1 MLSLQACRNESLTVF
16 EGKGSE
22 SALTS
27 QVCLQRNR
35 YPERSQQWIWNC
47 RQLCRRPNLEKKG
60 DSVFHSQ
67 WWETVFLGVLSERWP
82 LYGPKF
88 DPLVTRIRH
97 LVHWEMNWCA
107 LKSQVLRVAKSKD
120 ELQQCP
126 KDGRVKD
133 VFTSCLPV
141 NARGWYSFFFGQ
153 PSNSSQPMWCMS
165 CTVQLALVDLSWG
178 WD

>member
-1 MLSLQACRNESLTVF
+1 MRASQSLKARVRNLHWLPRFVCNETGILNVLNSGSGIAVNSVIAPIWKRREIACS
-16 EGKGSE
+16 
-22 SALTS
+22 
-27 QVCLQRNR
+27 
-35 YPERSQQWIWNC
+35 
-47 RQLCRRPNLEKKG
+47 
-60 DSVFHSQ
+60 
-67 WWETVFLGVLSERWP
+67 
-82 LYGPKF
+82 GPTF

-141 NARGWYSFFFGQ
+141 NARGWYSFFLCRVIKFVTTNVVHVMYCPAG
-153 PSNSSQPMWCMS
+153 PCWSFVRMR
-165 CTVQLALVDLSWG
+165 LSG
-178 WD
+178 LLPLHGRKPKDCYQ